1 MNYLENNISGYQ
13 HGFVKGK
20 SCLSNL
26 LETFDDILELL
37 EQGLPVDLFYFDF
50 SKAFDTVPHHRLL
63 SKLEN
68 FGITGNVLEVI
79 KDFLTDRTINVQ
91 VEGKLSG
98 IRKVLSGVPQGSVLG
113 PLLFILFINDLPE
126 SVQNKVKLFADD
138 LKLIGNAAD
147 CKSVTEDLHELEI
160 WESIWLLRFN
170 PSKCK
175 VMHIDFNDNP
185 NLNYSLDGVNLETT
199 EQEKDLGVVTHM
211 SLKWDEQI
219 KASISKANQMICW
232 IVRNLIIRDKTV
244 MLAIYKSL
252 IRPHLEY
259 CVQLWNPSAAHGS
272 WRIVLELEAV
282 QRRFTRLIEGIG
294 TLPYSNRLE
303 TLNLTTLAERRIR
316 GDLIETFKIVSG
328 LVEYG
333 SDIFNISRSGMNIVS
348 KIKCNIKSSKLLRN
362 LRKTFLSERVIPYW
376 NALPVEVKNSYSVN
390 SFKVN
395 LEYFKKDCIKKGN
408 YCDKHHWKVSD
419 EVISRIEGDKYLE
432 NKNKHNTY
440 LWFHPFVA
448 KKKFINLN

>member
-1 MNYLENNISGYQ
+1 MYTQIVTESHGPLPELVRDSEKCNISDLEIDSASVKSELLKLNVYKSCGPDGVHPKLLKALAEDFRFVNAVTELFKGCVETGELPKVWKSASVVGLFKKGSKADPLNYRPVSLTCILCKIFEQLVRQHIVNYLENNISGYQ

-26 LETFDDILELL
+26 LETFHHILELL

-79 KDFLTDRTINVQ
+79 KDFLTERTINVQ

-113 PLLFILFINDLPE
+113 PLLFILFVNDLPE

-138 LKLIGNAAD
+138 LKLIAAD

-185 NLNYSLDGVNLETT
+185 NLNYSLDGVNLETS
-199 EQEKDLGVVTHM
+199 EQDLGVVTHM

-272 WRIVLELEAV
+272 WRIVLE
-282 QRRFTRLIEGIG
+282 
-294 TLPYSNRLE
+294 
-303 TLNLTTLAERRIR
+303 
-316 GDLIETFKIVSG
+316 
-328 LVEYG
+328 
-333 SDIFNISRSGMNIVS
+333 
-348 KIKCNIKSSKLLRN
+348 
-362 LRKTFLSERVIPYW
+362 
-376 NALPVEVKNSYSVN
+376 
-390 SFKVN
+390 
-395 LEYFKKDCIKKGN
+395 
-408 YCDKHHWKVSD
+408 
-419 EVISRIEGDKYLE
+419 
-432 NKNKHNTY
+432 
-440 LWFHPFVA
+440 
-448 KKKFINLN
+448 